1 MVYDYLIVGTGLFGS
16 VFAYE
21 AAKRG
26 HSVKMLE
33 KRAHIGGNCYTEKQV
48 GIDIH
53 KYGAHIFHTS
63 SKKFGTTSISLL
75 IFIPIFMNLLQTIK
89 VSYIISPSI

>member
-1 MVYDYLIVGTGLFGS
+1 M
-16 VFAYE
+16 E

-63 SKKFGTTSISLL
+63 SKKIWDYVNQFAD
-75 IFIPIFMNLLQTIK
+75 FIPIFMNLLQTIK
-89 VSYIISPSI
+89 VSYNLSPSI